1 MKWSLMFKE
10 KMKAAIILVVLMVG
24 IIVSNLLEKRITSK
38 NDFTVSSIFE
48 DRLQPSIYLY
58 EMRTLNEQRQFVLEE
73 YLHASDLEDINRLE
87 DKMQSI
93 HQSFDDLLIK
103 YKATFLVDEEQNM
116 LNELNSSLKSFD
128 STFVAIDLSQQKEE
142 VVKATKNS
150 IVEINDH
157 LGKLNKLQSKVGR
170 QLLVDYKKDTYYSSF
185 LNTFQILLS
194 VLIGVI
200 ILNMVANSRLLN
212 KNDQKINLN

>member
-1 MKWSLMFKE
+1 
-10 KMKAAIILVVLMVG
+10 MKAAIILVVLMVG

-58 EMRTLNEQRQFVLEE
+58 EMRTLNEQRQFILEE
-73 YLHASDLEDINRLE
+73 YLHASDLKDINRLE

-128 STFVAIDLSQQKEE
+128 STFVAIDVSQQKEE

-194 VLIGVI
+194 ILIGVI